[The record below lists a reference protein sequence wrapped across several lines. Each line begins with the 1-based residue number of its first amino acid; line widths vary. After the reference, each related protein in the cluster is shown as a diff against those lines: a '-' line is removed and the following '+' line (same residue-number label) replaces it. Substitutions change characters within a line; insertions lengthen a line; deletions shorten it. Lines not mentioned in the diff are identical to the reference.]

1 MANQVMRMPRG
12 IRNSNPGNIERN
24 ATRWQGMAAQQ
35 SDARFITFSAPE
47 WGIRAIARTL
57 ITYQDKRRAR
67 DGSRIDSVREII
79 ERWAP
84 PNENNTAAYSRAVAS
99 VLGIGPDDE
108 TVDVYRYQ
116 TMEQL
121 VRAII
126 RHENG
131 PGPYDGGWY
140 DDAVIE
146 RGLALAGIVPGVIHG
161 GVEVAA

>member
-84 PNENNTAAYSRAVAS
+84 PSENDTAAYSRAVAS
-99 VLGIGPDDE
+99 ALGLGPDDE
-108 TVDVYRYQ
+108 TVDVYRYP
-116 TMEQL
+116 TMDQL

-161 GVEVAA
+161 GAEVAA

>member
-1 MANQVMRMPRG
+1 MASQIMRMPRG
-12 IRNSNPGNIERN
+12 IRNHNPGNIERN
-24 ATRWQGMAAQQ
+24 ATRWHGMAGQQ
-35 SDARFITFSAPE
+35 PDSRFITFTSPE

-84 PNENNTAAYSRAVAS
+84 PSENNTVSYSRAVAS
-99 VLGIGPDDE
+99 ALGIGPNDE
-108 TVDVYRYQ
+108 TVDVYHYA

-131 PGPYDGGWY
+131 LGPYNGDWY
-140 DDAVIE
+140 PEDIIV
-146 RGLALAGIVPGVIHG
+146 RGLALAGIVPHAVHG
-161 GVEVAA
+161 TVGTTA